1 MKQRNPTVIQK
12 RETAGARAALFLLT
26 AVVGLSA
33 AGTVAQ
39 AAEKSKGKESAR
51 MEAATRRDPFWP
63 VGYAPPAPARAAAG
77 FETETEDVV
86 WPALPVRGHSR
97 AADGT
102 YRILV
107 EGVGVVGEKKVV
119 SIQSNGRWFHW
130 RILRITERGVE
141 SSRLGIT
148 RTRFPAKTATQTTA
162 NPEPR
167 PKEKAP

>member
-1 MKQRNPTVIQK
+1 ML
-12 RETAGARAALFLLT
+12 AA
-26 AVVGLSA
+26 AMGLSA
-33 AGTVAQ
+33 A
-39 AAEKSKGKESAR
+39 EKSEGKVAAR

-77 FETETEDVV
+77 FETETADVV

-141 SSRLGIT
+141 SARLGIT
-148 RTRFPAKTATQTTA
+148 RTRFPAKPVPKTPAD
-162 NPEPR
+162 PEPR
-167 PKEKAP
+167 LKEKAP